1 MTSRGAR
8 AAAAV
13 LAACAAAAFARPTAP
28 EDDFG
33 AIRAAFLEG
42 INAGRAVSGLP
53 ALRLVPL
60 LSTIAQDRAGLVV
73 RDGPH
78 PEESAH
84 ADSAVASK
92 SGYAARVLSEVIVQ
106 ADGDIETVLT
116 GAAFDPAF
124 AEEARR
130 RDLRDLGVGVA
141 RLDDIPLYVFLFAR
155 AWPDFF
161 ADKTVELSD
170 LDAVR
175 AALLARVNRERAA
188 AGLPPV
194 RPQPLLDETAL
205 RHARDMLARSY
216 YGHDSPEGT
225 TALDRSKKAGYKP
238 RYIGENIAR
247 GQYSAEEVMDGWMG
261 SEIHREH
268 ILGKLFSETGSAV
281 AIGRNTNGYQVL
293 WVQCFGRPR
302 DLVPA
307 PRTRM
312 QNPGKS

>member
-1 MTSRGAR
+1 MKPLRAR
-8 AAAAV
+8 LAVAAAI
-13 LAACAAAAFARPTAP
+13 LFAAPLARPAGT
-28 EDDFG
+28 DDEFG

-42 INAGRAVSGLP
+42 INAGRSENGLP
-53 ALRLVPL
+53 FFRLVPL
-60 LSTIAQDRAGLVV
+60 LSTIAQDRAAAIVKEGA
-73 RDGPH
+73 H

-84 ADSAVASK
+84 ADSAAASK
-92 SGYAARVLSEVIVQ
+92 SGYEARVLSEVLVQ

-116 GAAFDPAF
+116 GAALDASF
-124 AEEARR
+124 AEEVRR
-130 RDLRDLGVGVA
+130 SDLRDLGVGVS

-175 AALLARVNRERAA
+175 AALRARVNRERAA
-188 AGLPPV
+188 AGLQAV
-194 RPQPLLDETAL
+194 RSQPLLDETAW

-247 GQYSAEEVMDGWMG
+247 GQYSPEEVMDGWMG
-261 SEIHREH
+261 SELHREH

-281 AIGRNTNGYQVL
+281 AIGKNANGYQVL
-293 WVQCFGRPR
+293 WVQVFGRPR
-302 DLVPA
+302 DLLPA
-307 PRTRM
+307 QRNRL